1 MPASGHHLAHHRIS
15 FVLPLSV
22 PTKPEEHEMGQGFPT
37 RNTKYKNSQITG
49 AGSFCSSFRMECVFH
64 LSGSIVITSV
74 ATAVSNCI
82 SDPSVFWVRLYFW
95 FNCILGPTVHQVQLY
110 FRSNCISVSAVFH
123 MQKYSGSVC
132 VYPLQLRVWGRV
144 QVSNLFVS
152 DRSSCCVPPPTTTLC
167 NMYL

>member
-74 ATAVSNCI
+74 ATPVSNCI
-82 SDPSVFWVRLYFW
+82 SDPSVFLVQLYFW
-95 FNCILGPTVHQVQLY
+95 FNCISGPTVHYFISGPTVFLFQLY
-110 FRSNCISVSAVFH
+110 FTCKNILGLCVCIH
-123 MQKYSGSVC
+123 YN
-132 VYPLQLRVWGRV
+132 YEWGRV

>member
-132 VYPLQLRVWGRV
+132 VYPLQLRVWPRASV
-144 QVSNLFVS
+144 K
-152 DRSSCCVPPPTTTLC
+152 PLC
-167 NMYL
+167 ER